1 MLARAPFGA
10 VRAPALRDRHEMT
23 QAVFTD
29 FSSRHTELF
38 SRHTVNLG
46 HSLAASP
53 LFSDDALAG
62 LIERAPAGSYHVN
75 TMDVTTH
82 DPRSRREGIIDGLT
96 GAQAIEAVRRGHI
109 WILLQNPGLYD
120 ARYADMLAGIYA
132 ELEARVPGFRSYR
145 QKLSILISSPN
156 VQVYYHADVPGQTLW
171 QVRGR
176 KRVYVYPNA
185 APFLPQDALER
196 IVLGEAHEISLDY
209 QPWFDDYAEVID
221 LEPGRMLHWPL
232 NGPHRIVNADC
243 LNVSFTTEHWTGE
256 LRNAYAVNYANGIL
270 RSRLGFKALARPTN
284 GPSLW
289 ARLGLAAA
297 WKAAGLQKRRK
308 HRFKVDFKVDL
319 DAPWCVRSIA
329 PFEHSR

>member
-1 MLARAPFGA
+1 
-10 VRAPALRDRHEMT
+10 MT
-23 QAVFTD
+23 QPVFTD
-29 FSSRHTELF
+29 FSQRHTELF
-38 SRHTVNLG
+38 GRHTVNLG
-46 HSLAASP
+46 HTFATSP
-53 LFSDDALAG
+53 LFTDATLAS
-62 LIERAPAGSYHVN
+62 LIDRAPAGSYHVN

-82 DPRSRREGIIDGLT
+82 DPRTRREGLIDGLS

-109 WILLQNPGLYD
+109 WILIQDPGRYD
-120 ARYADMLAGIYA
+120 ARYNDMLEGIYA
-132 ELEARVPGFRSYR
+132 ELGERMPGFKSYK
-145 QKLSILISSPN
+145 QKLSILISSPK

-171 QVRGR
+171 QVRGT
-176 KRVYVYPNA
+176 KRVFVYPNS

-196 IVLGEAHEISLDY
+196 IVLGEAHEISLQY
-209 QPWFDDYAEVID
+209 EPWFDEHAEVID

-243 LNVSFTTEHWTGE
+243 LNVSFTTEHWTDE

-270 RSRLGFKALARPTN
+270 RSRLGLGSLSRPQS
-284 GPSLW
+284 GPGMW

-319 DAPWCVRSIA
+319 DAPWCVRPIQS
-329 PFEHSR
+329 FEQTR

>member
-1 MLARAPFGA
+1 
-10 VRAPALRDRHEMT
+10 MT
-23 QAVFTD
+23 QPVFTD
-29 FSSRHTELF
+29 FSQRHTALF
-38 SRHTVNLG
+38 GRHTVNLG
-46 HSLAASP
+46 HTFATSP
-53 LFSDDALAG
+53 LFTDETLAG
-62 LIERAPAGSYHVN
+62 LIDRAPAGSYHVN

-82 DPRSRREGIIDGLT
+82 DPRTRREGIIDGLS

-109 WILLQNPGLYD
+109 WILIQDPGRYD
-120 ARYADMLAGIYA
+120 ARYGAMLAGIYA
-132 ELEARVPGFRSYR
+132 DLEERMPGFKSYK

-171 QVRGR
+171 QVRGT
-176 KRVYVYPNA
+176 KRVYVYPNS

-196 IVLGEAHEISLDY
+196 IVLGEAHEISLQY
-209 QPWFDDYAEVID
+209 EPWFDDHAEVID

-243 LNVSFTTEHWTGE
+243 LNVSFTTEHWTDE

-270 RSRLGFKALARPTN
+270 RSRLGVRSLSRPQS
-284 GPSLW
+284 GPGMW

-308 HRFKVDFKVDL
+308 HRFKVDFQVDL
-319 DAPWCVRSIA
+319 DAPWCVRPIQ
-329 PFEHSR
+329 PFEQTR